1 MIPFRFHHLYTLLD
15 TMFSSPIGES
25 NRVAAYFKEHP
36 ALGSK
41 DRQWINARI
50 FTILRHRRLLETLI
64 LKEGK
69 ELSAQTLVD
78 KVEEGVTENLE
89 LFPHLPWPI
98 RYSISDDLADCLSQ
112 DYGEDEAIRLAK
124 LFLEEAPCSIR
135 VNTRRISVDK
145 LQEILPFP
153 CQRGAAPSSLRF
165 EKRYPLQH
173 TRAFRRGLFEIQD
186 ESSQMI
192 TNAILIKDS
201 DTVLD
206 FCAGAGGKSLI
217 FAQRARHVT
226 LHDSRPQALEEA
238 RTRLSRSGIK
248 NFTIASSPLKKQ
260 GFSLVVVDAPCTGS
274 GVFRRHPE
282 KKWLFSKQLLKDNA
296 LAQEKI
302 LKQAQAYVAPR
313 GRLVYIT
320 CSLLKDENE
329 KHTSYMEA
337 LGWKCVKEVKIPL
350 VSQQG
355 DAFFSTHFIRT
366 RDL

>member
-1 MIPFRFHHLYTLLD
+1 MIPFRFHHLYILLD
-15 TMFSSPIGES
+15 SLFSSPIGES

-36 ALGSK
+36 SLGSK
-41 DRQWINARI
+41 DRQWINTRI
-50 FTILRHRRLLETLI
+50 FTILRHRRLLEALV
-64 LKEGK
+64 LAEGK
-69 ELSAQTLVD
+69 EISAQTLVE
-78 KVEEGVTENLE
+78 KVEEGVTENIE
-89 LFPHLPWPI
+89 QFQHLPWPV
-98 RYSISDDLADCLSQ
+98 RYSISDDLAECLTT
-112 DYGEDEAIRLAK
+112 DYGEEEAIRLAK
-124 LFLEEAPCSIR
+124 IFLEEAPCSIR

-145 LQEILPFP
+145 LQKVLPFP

-186 ESSQMI
+186 ESSQII

-238 RTRLSRSGIK
+238 RHRLSRSGIK
-248 NFTIASSPLKKQ
+248 NFTIPSQPLKKHS
-260 GFSLVVVDAPCTGS
+260 FSLVVVDAPCTGS

-282 KKWLFSKQLLKDNA
+282 KKLLFSKQLLHNNSI
-296 LAQEKI
+296 AQEKI
-302 LKQAQAYVAPR
+302 LKEALAYVAPR

-320 CSLLKDENE
+320 CSLMKEENE
-329 KHTSYMEA
+329 KHTSWMA
-337 LGWKCVKEVKIPL
+337 SQGWKCVKEVKIPL
-350 VSQQG
+350 VSRQG
-355 DAFFSTHFIRT
+355 DAFFSSHFIRS
-366 RDL
+366 RSL